1 MKKKRMITPIAAG
14 LVALLALGPAAAQGG
29 SLLSGYGGPGQGNQA
44 ILGSALLNGP
54 PSGGGGGSSGGG
66 APSSNTG
73 NLAAPTTPATPPR
86 STASRRHVGRSR
98 AGKHG
103 ARGATGS
110 KATTGARSVESGAAS
125 AYNVSARGGSSHPV
139 LGLSSD
145 DVLYIVLALGV
156 LVFTGVL
163 TRRLADRQPAS
174 RNGGSRAAA
183 QTPTSS

>member
-1 MKKKRMITPIAAG
+1 MKKKRMITPIAGG

-54 PSGGGGGSSGGG
+54 RGGGSGSSGGG
-66 APSSNTG
+66 ASSSSTG
-73 NLAAPTTPATPPR
+73 NLAALTTAATAPR
-86 STASRRHVGRSR
+86 STVSRRHVGRSR

-103 ARGATGS
+103 AGGATGS
-110 KATTGARSVESGAAS
+110 AAIAGARSVESGAAS
-125 AYNVSARGGSSHPV
+125 VYNVSARGGSSHPV

-163 TRRLADRQPAS
+163 TTRLADRQPVS
-174 RNGGSRAAA
+174 RNGGSRGAA
-183 QTPTSS
+183 QTPTRT